1 VVGPIGRYPYDVA
14 NHAQNPVKIG
24 EPGENA
30 GEMREIKSRIF
41 PAVCLCPDSALVTSK
56 RRTEKGEEGRQ
67 KTRQLRVG
75 GFLVRLPIEAVFRKK

>member
-1 VVGPIGRYPYDVA
+1 VT

-30 GEMREIKSRIF
+30 GEMRARKSRIF
-41 PAVCLCPDSALVTSK
+41 PVERECPASALAASK
-56 RRTEKGEEGRQ
+56 HRTEKGEEGRQ

-75 GFLVRLPIEAVFRKK
+75 GYLVRLPIEAVFRKK